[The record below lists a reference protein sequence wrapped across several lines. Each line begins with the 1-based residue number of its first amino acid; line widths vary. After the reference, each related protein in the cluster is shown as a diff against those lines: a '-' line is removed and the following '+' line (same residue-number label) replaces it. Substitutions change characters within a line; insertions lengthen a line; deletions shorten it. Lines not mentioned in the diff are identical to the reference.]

1 MAKPDNVDGT
11 IDLTLQ
17 VNDLFDALQL
27 AGQWGPL
34 VRPLATPR
42 SWWSGGRPGP
52 GKWPTGPISAGRP
65 SGGAGVAGGATPG
78 RYLPAPATWP
88 GCTDREQRPGVPT

>member
-1 MAKPDNVDGT
+1 MAKPDNADGT

-34 VRPLATPR
+34 VRPLDPPELVERWQAR
-42 SWWSGGRPGP
+42 ARE
-52 GKWPTGPISAGRP
+52 
-65 SGGAGVAGGATPG
+65 VADWA
-78 RYLPAPATWP
+78 
-88 GCTDREQRPGVPT
+88 DQRR